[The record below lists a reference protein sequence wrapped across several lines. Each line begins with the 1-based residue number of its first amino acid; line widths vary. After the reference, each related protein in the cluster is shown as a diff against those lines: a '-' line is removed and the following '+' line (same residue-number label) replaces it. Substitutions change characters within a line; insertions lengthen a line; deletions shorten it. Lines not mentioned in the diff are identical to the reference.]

1 MNQPSAHD
9 DEYLREDGSDVPTF
23 PVQTRVD
30 PSRIGEAPVDPDPA
44 DDVEEADPYH
54 GVAADAKPVPDAP
67 SDDSSADVQTG
78 ESDAPVEYAEDS
90 DEIDELV
97 AATMAEVTEAPESFA
112 GAGDYAAVGSDPVQT
127 AVVSDDEAENMG
139 TYVAPPGP
147 GGELDTLEPSAP
159 PGRDGDV
166 APDAGQGQFT
176 AEYALTLGADEPES
190 LRVEEAPEDDFDDL
204 LAAAGANQDDDVE
217 IDLDLLGSAPR
228 AQEDAEALDNLTELA
243 DDGETVAPAAD
254 PAATQRKK
262 RVDFARLP
270 GDFYV
275 VHTYAGYEAK
285 VKANLESR
293 IVSMN
298 MQDKIY
304 DVIIPT
310 EDAVEIKGG
319 KKQQVQRKV
328 FPGYVLVRMDL
339 EDDSWYVVR
348 NTPAVTGFVGPP
360 GARPVPLSMGEVES
374 ILREPEEGEV
384 VAPSVEYEVGENLRV
399 TSGPFADFTGTISEI
414 NADQSKLKV
423 LVSIF
428 GRETPVEL
436 GFDQVA
442 KL

>member
-1 MNQPSAHD
+1 MSQLPNDDLQPGD
-9 DEYLREDGSDVPTF
+9 QDESTF
-23 PVQTRVD
+23 PVRTRVD
-30 PSRIGEAPVDPDPA
+30 ESRKGEPPVDPEGPSSEAPDPLPGVAADTPAEPDPA
-44 DDVEEADPYH
+44 DMPNESQV
-54 GVAADAKPVPDAP
+54 
-67 SDDSSADVQTG
+67 G
-78 ESDAPVEYAEDS
+78 EVDAPVEYTEES
-90 DEIDELV
+90 DQVDELV
-97 AATMAEVTEAPESFA
+97 AQAMGEASESPESLEA
-112 GAGDYAAVGSDPVQT
+112 AGDYPPVSDPAERE
-127 AVVSDDEAENMG
+127 AVRTDRTAENAG
-139 TYVAPPGP
+139 TVPAPPGP
-147 GGELDTLEPSAP
+147 VGDQAGNDSEDFSAP
-159 PGRDGDV
+159 QRATLDDAEAESAAV
-166 APDAGQGQFT
+166 PDA
-176 AEYALTLGADEPES
+176 DS
-190 LRVEEAPEDDFDDL
+190 DFDDL
-204 LAAAGANQDDDVE
+204 LAAAGARDDDIE
-217 IDLDLLGSAPR
+217 IDLDLVGTPR
-228 AQEDAEALDNLTELA
+228 DAQDQAEAESFDATTELS
-243 DDGETVAPAAD
+243 DNGVSVMPTEEAPTK
-254 PAATQRKK
+254 PR

-293 IVSMN
+293 ITSMN
-298 MQDKIY
+298 MEDRIY
-304 DVIIPT
+304 EVIIPT

-339 EDDSWYVVR
+339 DDDSWYVVR

-360 GARPVPLSMGEVES
+360 GARPVPLSLTEVES

-384 VAPSVEYEVGENLRV
+384 VAPSVEYEEGENIRV

-414 NADQSKLKV
+414 NADASKLKV